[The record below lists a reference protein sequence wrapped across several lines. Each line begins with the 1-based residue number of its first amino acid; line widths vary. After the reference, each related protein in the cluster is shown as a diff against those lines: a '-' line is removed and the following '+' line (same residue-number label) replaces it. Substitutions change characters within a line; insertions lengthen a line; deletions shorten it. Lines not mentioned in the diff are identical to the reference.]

1 MKNDFGGIIACLI
14 IHGKHFI
21 RSIWSVTILLFVFK
35 IVIVN
40 KNGKIAAKYWRR
52 LIHTAAASV

>member
-40 KNGKIAAKYWRR
+40 KMEKLQQNICEG
-52 LIHTAAASV
+52 